1 MSDSIERKEIDGRQ
15 ATVVYLKPDFE
26 PGTPDDHT
34 MVKIIYDDGDIEF
47 AVPAKGD
54 EPDEDEEE

>member
-1 MSDSIERKEIDGRQ
+1 MPDSIERKTIGDRE
-15 ATVVYLKPDFE
+15 ATIMYLKPDFE

-47 AVPAKGD
+47 AVRKD
-54 EPDEDEEE
+54 TSDEETE